1 MATRLLSNLAPY
13 RRALESPA
21 VRRLM
26 VGYGASALGNGAGSV
41 AVAWLATELAPLNQR
56 PYAVGFSLAAYLLP
70 GALFGLVA
78 GRWVHRFDP
87 RILVALDGGLRLL
100 GLSAIGSLQLLGRL
114 DLAGYIALLAVA
126 SLFLTFGSGGVISLI
141 GSRVNAESR
150 FAANSLVQAVGQVSL
165 TVIGPGIGGVLV
177 ALLGAPIV
185 IFLAAASYA
194 VLLLAVSVVPGAA
207 GVRPGAGE
215 APPATRGLGLRGLLA
230 RPTVAWL
237 LGLTFVFYGFYGPVE
252 TAIPILVR
260 HDLRSGPGLLG
271 AIWAAFGVGALIGGL
286 AAGTRTITNLR
297 RFAVAVVAGWGLAL
311 LLLAA
316 TDQLVVILIAI
327 AAGGIIYAPYPAAST
342 TLLQKEFSGPEL
354 TSSAVAWSGVANG
367 VVPIGMLIGGPAVS
381 LWGARGTMAASAI
394 ATIALAILVT
404 ALIPAG
410 RGRRR
415 SKVISV

>member
-13 RRALESPA
+13 RGALESPA

-41 AVAWLATELAPLNQR
+41 AVAWLATELAPLSQR

-70 GALFGLVA
+70 GALFGLAA

-87 RILVALDGGLRLL
+87 RLLVGLDGALRLA
-100 GLSAIGSLQLLGRL
+100 GLSAIGTLQLLGRL

-141 GSRVNAESR
+141 GAHVNAEGR

-165 TVIGPGIGGVLV
+165 TVIGPGIGGILV

-185 IFLAAASYA
+185 ILLAATSYA

-207 GVRPGAGE
+207 GAGAGE
-215 APPATRGLGLRGLLA
+215 APPEARGLGLRGLMA

-260 HDLRSGPGLLG
+260 HDLRAGPGLLG

-297 RFAVAVVAGWGLAL
+297 GFAVAVVAGWGLAL

-342 TLLQKEFSGPEL
+342 TLLQKEFSGPDL

-381 LWGARGTMAASAI
+381 LWGARGTMAASAV

-404 ALIPAG
+404 ALIPEG

-415 SKVISV
+415 RKAISA